1 MRVLSQREVEEKSRL
16 KGGTIAREEA
26 AGRFPR
32 RIQLA
37 PRAIGWL
44 ENEVDEWIAARV
56 AERDGKAA

>member
-1 MRVLSQREVEEKSRL
+1 VRALRKREVEQKTSLR
-16 KGGTIAREEA
+16 GGTIDREEA

-32 RIQLA
+32 RIQLG

-44 ENEVDEWIAARV
+44 ENEVDEWIAGRV

>member
-1 MRVLSQREVEEKSRL
+1 VRALRKKEVEQKTSLR
-16 KGGTIAREEA
+16 GGTIDREEA

-44 ENEVDEWIAARV
+44 ENEVDEWIAGRA